1 MLLTR
6 RGAIL
11 LYDSYILKAVFL
23 LVMEYFC
30 IGTSAHIVCTLKE
43 LLESF
48 LFILAVKIP
57 SRLKKIKLSKE
68 TFSAE
73 KERLMNYYDILTPF
87 LWCSPHKCPTVGV
100 PDKVAKVLTSLP
112 TSPLLLQ
119 GGHDEVLC

>member
-1 MLLTR
+1 MYIER
-6 RGAIL
+6 VAGIL
-11 LYDSYILKAVFL
+11 PVHTGCKDPFEIK
-23 LVMEYFC
+23 
-30 IGTSAHIVCTLKE
+30 K
-43 LLESF
+43 
-48 LFILAVKIP
+48 
-57 SRLKKIKLSKE
+57 KKIKLSKE

-100 PDKVAKVLTSLP
+100 PDKMAKVLTSLP